1 MTKARQKISERQF
14 AREAGKMLDKI
25 WSLEEYETPDFIATE
40 GEERFGLEVC
50 QIFTGIPGKKG
61 SQSKKNEARQ
71 QQRIDAYRRKYEEKE
86 NALLHVQL
94 VGDTCDE
101 NLGEVVQLLIEKE
114 FSKKPAGYS
123 EQFQVPFDIEDL
135 IAEIMKS
142 GCHERL
148 TLKEIMES
156 EHRERF
162 EALLCSEARG
172 RLTVNVMRL
181 SDSFPH
187 RTDDWYSVND
197 RTGWVGDASEDIN
210 SAIREKSKKLSKY
223 KQNSGLD
230 DIRLLIVADHL
241 RASGMQELRER
252 REFDAQG
259 FRVVYFLNYPESAH
273 VIGRVS
279 KAA

>member
-1 MTKARQKISERQF
+1 M
-14 AREAGKMLDKI
+14 
-25 WSLEEYETPDFIATE
+25 
-40 GEERFGLEVC
+40 
-50 QIFTGIPGKKG
+50 
-61 SQSKKNEARQ
+61 
-71 QQRIDAYRRKYEEKE
+71 
-86 NALLHVQL
+86 HVPL

-101 NLGEVVQLLIEKE
+101 NMEEVIQILIEKE

-135 IAEIMKS
+135 IAEIMNS
-142 GCHERL
+142 GRHERL

-162 EALLCSEARG
+162 EALLCSAARG

-181 SDSFPH
+181 PDYFPH
-187 RTDDWYSVND
+187 RTDDWYSVDD

-210 SAIREKSKKLSKY
+210 SAIREKSKKLSEY
-223 KQNSGLD
+223 KENSGLD

-252 REFDAQG
+252 REFDPQG

>member
-14 AREAGKMLDKI
+14 AREAGKMLDKR
-25 WSLEEYETPDFIATE
+25 WSLEEHETPDFIVTE
-40 GEERFGLEVC
+40 GAYKFGLEVR
-50 QIFTGIPGKKG
+50 QIFTDTQDRKG
-61 SQSKKNEARQ
+61 SQSKMREARNQ
-71 QQRIDAYRRKYEEKE
+71 EHINTYRRKYEEKE

-101 NLGEVVQLLIEKE
+101 NMGEVVQLLIEKE

-142 GCHERL
+142 GRHERL

-162 EALLCSEARG
+162 EALFCSAARG

-181 SDSFPH
+181 RDSSPH
-187 RTDDWYSVND
+187 RTDNWFSVDD

-210 SAIREKSKKLSKY
+210 SAIREKSKKLSEY
-223 KQNSGLD
+223 KENSGLD

-252 REFDAQG
+252 REFDPQG
-259 FRVVYFLNYPESAH
+259 FQMVYFLNYPESAH
-273 VIGRVS
+273 AIGRIRKV
-279 KAA
+279 A

>member
-1 MTKARQKISERQF
+1 MTQAGKKTQEWLFAMKARELLGEEWDI
-14 AREAGKMLDKI
+14 ADHEA
-25 WSLEEYETPDFIATE
+25 PDFIVTE
-40 GEERFGLEVC
+40 GAQKFGLEVC
-50 QIFTGIPGKKG
+50 QIFTGCRDRKG
-61 SQSKKNEARQ
+61 SQAKKNEAENHM
-71 QQRIDAYRRKYEEKE
+71 RIDTYRRKYEEKE

-101 NLGEVVQLLIEKE
+101 NMGEVVQLLIEKE

-142 GCHERL
+142 GRHERL

-162 EALLCSEARG
+162 EALFCSAARG

-181 SDSFPH
+181 RDSSPH
-187 RTDDWYSVND
+187 RTDDWFSVDD

-210 SAIREKSKKLSKY
+210 SAIREKSKKLSEY
-223 KQNSGLD
+223 KENSGLD

-252 REFDAQG
+252 REFDPQG
-259 FRVVYFLNYPESAH
+259 FQIVYFLNYPASAD
-273 VIGRVS
+273 VIS
-279 KAA
+279 LACKAA